1 MEGSMISEAYSVKD
15 KVAIITGGGTGIG
28 KHIAL
33 RFAEAGDPVV
43 IASRNLENLESVRK
57 EIESGGGR
65 ALAIQCDVRDP
76 DAVQAV
82 VDATVAEF
90 GRIDV
95 MVNNHGASFRCDILD
110 MSPNGWN
117 TIVAINLNG
126 TFLFC
131 RAAGRVMRDQGSG
144 AIVNIAST
152 AGTQATPAM
161 AHYAAAKAGV
171 INFTKSLADE
181 LAPHNIRV
189 NCVTP
194 GPIITE
200 GFLGVLEAR
209 GEVPKDLGRGMVMD
223 RWGECDEIA
232 YPVLFLA
239 SDASGF
245 MTGANIIVD
254 GGGRS
259 NRGIG

>member
-1 MEGSMISEAYSVKD
+1 MEDSMIPEAYSVND
-15 KVAIITGGGTGIG
+15 KVTIITGGGTGIG

-33 RFAEAGDPVV
+33 RFAEAGAPVV
-43 IASRNLENLESVRK
+43 IASRSLEHLEPVKK

-76 DAVQAV
+76 DQVQAV
-82 VDATVAEF
+82 VGATVSEF

-117 TIVAINLNG
+117 AIVGINLTG

-131 RAAGRVMRDQGSG
+131 RAAGRAMRDQGG
-144 AIVNIAST
+144 GTIVNISST
-152 AGTQATPAM
+152 AGTNGAPAM

-171 INFTKSLADE
+171 INFTTSLADE

-200 GFLGVLEAR
+200 GFLEVLDAR
-209 GEVPKDLGRGMVMD
+209 GEVPKNLGQGMVLN

-232 YPVLFLA
+232 FPVMFLA

-245 MTGANIIVD
+245 KTGANIIVD
-254 GGGRS
+254 GVGRAS
-259 NRGIG
+259 RGLG

>member
-1 MEGSMISEAYSVKD
+1 MIPAAFSVED
-15 KVAIITGGGTGIG
+15 RVTIITGGGTGIG

-33 RFAEAGDPVV
+33 RFAEGGAPVV
-43 IASRNLENLESVRK
+43 IASRSLEHLEPVRK

-65 ALAIQCDVRDP
+65 ALAIACDVRDP
-76 DAVQAV
+76 DQVQAV
-82 VDATVAEF
+82 IDATVAEF

-117 TIVAINLNG
+117 TIVAINLTG

-131 RAAGRVMRDQGSG
+131 RAAGRIMRDQGGGS
-144 AIVNIAST
+144 IVNIAST
-152 AGTQATPAM
+152 AGTHGAPAM

-171 INFTKSLADE
+171 INFTTSLADE

-194 GPIITE
+194 GPIVTE
-200 GFLGVLEAR
+200 GFLEVLAAR
-209 GEVPKDLGRGMVMD
+209 GEVPDDLGRGMVLN
-223 RWGECDEIA
+223 RWGESDEIA
-232 YPVLFLA
+232 FPVMFLA
-239 SDASGF
+239 SEASSF
-245 MTGANIIVD
+245 MTGENIIVD

-259 NRGIG
+259 NRGLG